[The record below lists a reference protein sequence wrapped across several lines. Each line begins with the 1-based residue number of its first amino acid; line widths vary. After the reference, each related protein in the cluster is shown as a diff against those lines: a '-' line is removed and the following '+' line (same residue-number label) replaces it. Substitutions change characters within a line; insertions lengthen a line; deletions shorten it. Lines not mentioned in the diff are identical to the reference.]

1 MSPRGKK
8 RREAVIKTTVELPVG
23 LWQAAKVRAA
33 LNRSDLRGV
42 IVVALEKYLINHS
55 EKRGT

>member
-8 RREAVIKTTVELPVG
+8 RSEAVVKTTVELPVD

-33 LNRSDLRGV
+33 ENQSDLRGV
-42 IVVALEKYLINHS
+42 IVNALVKYLA
-55 EKRGT
+55 KRSSRREE